1 MDARSDVPKRHM
13 LARHI
18 REVVDILEQKGDQ
31 IVELSDLIDRPLPL
45 PNTAAAAVG
54 RARA

>member
-1 MDARSDVPKRHM
+1 M

-31 IVELSDLIDRPLPL
+31 IVELSDLIDRPHPL
-45 PNTAAAAVG
+45 PTNAAATAR
-54 RARA
+54 RART